1 MLNRFLRAGRKRLAR
16 SPLFPAATGANKGP
30 GRGMPPGEKRGLRL
44 TGRVL
49 RAAGVPSG
57 AAPDN
62 TPWDFEVRIA
72 TPGYSREGR
81 WFLSREVL
89 REAAPLFEGAQAF
102 ANHAEGGAPDI
113 RSLVGWHRNVRMV
126 ESDLHSTFAVAR
138 SAGWFQALAQD
149 ALARGIEEPFGFSF
163 DVVAQTEYREEE
175 GGLVLH
181 FQKIVA
187 VNSVDVVHKGR
198 LGGRPPGPRR
208 GRSAGYRGGGDGEIV
223 QKTQGGRT
231 GGRRQTRR
239 EMDAAAADLGLRES
253 GPRFGSRAERR
264 RHGKR
269 KSPSDPK

>member
-102 ANHAEGGAPDI
+102 AKSRRGRRARHPRPRRLAPERADGRIGPPQHLRRGPVGRLVPGPGPGRPRARDRGALRFFFRCGGPD
-113 RSLVGWHRNVRMV
+113 RVPGGGGGP
-126 ESDLHSTFAVAR
+126 R
-138 SAGWFQALAQD
+138 SAFSKNRCGQFGG
-149 ALARGIEEPFGFSF
+149 RGPQGP
-163 DVVAQTEYREEE
+163 A
-175 GGLVLH
+175 
-181 FQKIVA
+181 
-187 VNSVDVVHKGR
+187 
-198 LGGRPPGPRR
+198 GGRPPGPRR

-269 KSPSDPK
+269 KSPSDAK